1 MKALIVDDSLV
12 IRSIIEKIVT
22 PMGYETLKASNGQ
35 EALDLLEKNAEDV
48 ELVILDWNM
57 PLLNGWET
65 LSAIKKNRAY
75 DHVCIIMVSTEAE
88 DEKIDQAIGAG
99 AHGYISK
106 PFEAEEL
113 IEKIKVTL
121 EKVKGS

>member
-12 IRSIIEKIVT
+12 IRSIIERIVA
-22 PMGYETLKASNGQ
+22 PIGYEPLKASNGQ
-35 EALDLLEKNAEDV
+35 EALDLLEKNAKEV

-57 PLLNGWET
+57 PVLNGWET
-65 LSAIKKNRAY
+65 LSAIKKNGSY

-88 DEKIDQAIGAG
+88 DEKIDQAIAAG

-121 EKVKGS
+121 EKIKSS

>member
-1 MKALIVDDSLV
+1 M
-12 IRSIIEKIVT
+12 
-22 PMGYETLKASNGQ
+22 
-35 EALDLLEKNAEDV
+35 DLLEKNAEEV

-57 PLLNGWET
+57 PVLNGWET
-65 LSAIKKNRAY
+65 LNAIKKNRAY
-75 DHVCIIMVSTEAE
+75 EHVCIIMVSTEAE
-88 DEKIDQAIGAG
+88 GEKIDQAIAAG

-121 EKVKGS
+121 EKVKAS